1 MKILNTVKEA
11 IVGINLEL
19 STQELIILKDMVEK
33 LQSAINDSKENFRNA
48 VRCDETTLK
57 NLVTFTSKLVK
68 EVDSMQEC
76 YNKLF
81 DVEKPLVVNV
91 NIGQIIDKS
100 C

>member
-19 STQELIILKDMVEK
+19 STQELIILKDMVEM
-33 LQSAINDSKENFRNA
+33 LQSTINDSKKNFRNE
-48 VRCDETTLK
+48 VRCDETTLN

-68 EVDSMQEC
+68 GVDSMQEC